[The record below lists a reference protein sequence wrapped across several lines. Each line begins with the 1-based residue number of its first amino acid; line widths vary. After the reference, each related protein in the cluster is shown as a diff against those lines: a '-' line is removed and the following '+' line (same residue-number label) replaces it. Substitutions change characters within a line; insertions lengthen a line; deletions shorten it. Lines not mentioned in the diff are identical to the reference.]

1 MEDVDVLGQAMAG
14 SPEKNPPLDFSRV
27 TPSLFGISTES
38 FIPSSRK
45 KDKSRLSQLK
55 ARRRSTIGVRGSP
68 ETNSLIRYIAQQK
81 CRTPPS
87 LPPSPFIGHG
97 FSSLRQKMASFQ
109 SLLEIDEVPKAE
121 LLPAVEWTEVSN
133 ESSAVTAK
141 ENMDPHGCLVLATPP
156 SYKKPRMEC
165 VQVSPHFPMFSS
177 LPVPGAPVQHP
188 GPPLDAVV
196 PDCPELEYAICESP
210 LSCSAADPGG
220 FDPKRLPPAEAQ
232 QARSAGPTWPD
243 SNGLH
248 KPDEPS
254 APRNGSLMFL
264 SPPADHSTSAGEV
277 TAAADVPLSTKKR
290 VRFGVPLTPE
300 LFDMMLPPSTPLQR
314 GGTPARLIASAG
326 PQLRSLLK
334 TPHRSPQHFPQPDFG
349 SPSETREA
357 PAEMQFDQAEH
368 NRQDDECPQVSLLDV
383 TEDSESTLSSAD
395 VAPSQIA
402 SCQPQSEMIPPV
414 MLRDSLAGTHP
425 ESEPPSALE
434 EPPIDTAPA
443 CSRGRKRKTSKSLTT
458 RERAS
463 RTAAVCASQ
472 KIKGSSRKKHW
483 GSKEVDR
490 SLYGKRDYASKN
502 PTLSPISEA
511 VLSASSSPAPQPD
524 HSREQPSGE
533 MERPALEVPDA
544 TPGPRGSDLTA
555 SAITAAAMWRK
566 RFCPRTEGPSKVH
579 SDDMAGGTLEE
590 EGPSSGLD
598 QQGSRGCR
606 RRPGVGCMVAIEM
619 EPADGT
625 DEALS
630 ISPTHS
636 SGPGNPLEE
645 STQVNSNPHKEG
657 GDADWHMLQE
667 CSEPGTDSDTVA
679 PPQVG
684 GSLSEIS
691 VNKMIKRSRKRKG
704 WGGNSHRRS
713 GRLQDSQVHM
723 LAEEQMPAQQVPDPS
738 LSGAREEARWEGGA
752 VMGVPSADSSE
763 VSQDAGRTDQGL
775 PWQLPDFSIDDVLQ
789 HPSRGRR
796 SVRRSLRNHA
806 NTDPSEGGLA
816 WVLETSPD
824 LSVNRSLR
832 RGSKRWT
839 RPTLPEEAGL

>member
-81 CRTPPS
+81 CRTPPVRPA

-121 LLPAVEWTEVSN
+121 LLPAVEWTEVS
-133 ESSAVTAK
+133 SKSRASGLVAVA
-141 ENMDPHGCLVLATPP
+141 LVLSHKHKA
-156 SYKKPRMEC
+156 
-165 VQVSPHFPMFSS
+165 
-177 LPVPGAPVQHP
+177 
-188 GPPLDAVV
+188 
-196 PDCPELEYAICESP
+196 
-210 LSCSAADPGG
+210 LS
-220 FDPKRLPPAEAQ
+220 
-232 QARSAGPTWPD
+232 
-243 SNGLH
+243 
-248 KPDEPS
+248 
-254 APRNGSLMFL
+254 
-264 SPPADHSTSAGEV
+264 
-277 TAAADVPLSTKKR
+277 DVPLSTKKR

-368 NRQDDECPQVSLLDV
+368 NRQDDEVFLSVS
-383 TEDSESTLSSAD
+383 
-395 VAPSQIA
+395 
-402 SCQPQSEMIPPV
+402 
-414 MLRDSLAGTHP
+414 

-443 CSRGRKRKTSKSLTT
+443 CSRGRKRKVSQVSAWVWGRDPVTSLPPPPPRLCHSGELWTNQTSKSLTT

-472 KIKGSSRKKHW
+472 KIKKHW

-524 HSREQPSGE
+524 HSREQPSGNMASTEEKAKDGIAAISPWLVPLGE